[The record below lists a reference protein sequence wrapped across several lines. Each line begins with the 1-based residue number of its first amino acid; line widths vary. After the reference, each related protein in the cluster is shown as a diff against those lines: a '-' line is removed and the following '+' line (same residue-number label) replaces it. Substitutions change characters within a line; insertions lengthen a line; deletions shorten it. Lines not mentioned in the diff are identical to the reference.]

1 MKKIQKVLLLTAL
14 VLILSIT
21 SAYTT
26 AAIEAARGPAMN
38 ALMVLYN
45 HPEDSRISNFAW
57 LDAACLGMTQDGC
70 SLAQTQAPDLL
81 AYSSGK
87 FLYVTLER
95 EIQNWQDQAAIWQ
108 VDVNGESA
116 LVVVSRSE
124 NGWMLDRVASGPG
137 LTLEV
142 P

>member
-1 MKKIQKVLLLTAL
+1 MKKIQNVLLFAAL
-14 VLILSIT
+14 VLILSGT
-21 SAYTT
+21 SAYTA
-26 AAIEAARGPAMN
+26 AAIEAARDPAMN
-38 ALMVLYN
+38 ALLVLYN
-45 HPEDSRISNFAW
+45 RPQDSRISNFAW
-57 LDAACLGMTQDGC
+57 LDAACLGMTPGGC

-81 AYSSGK
+81 AYSSGE
-87 FLYVTLER
+87 FRHVTLER

-124 NGWMLDRVASGPG
+124 NGWTLDRLASGPG